1 MPIPD
6 YQTLMLPLLKI
17 AGDESIHTV
26 REARE
31 LLADQFGLSPEER
44 NQMLSSGQQTVLA
57 NRVGWAKTYLNQARL
72 LRSERRGV
80 FRITESGKEILRDP
94 PERIDAQFLESYPEF
109 IEFRQR
115 RKSNDEP
122 ISLPNEKETPEE
134 VLEAAYQKIRIG
146 LASELIDRVK
156 ASSPDFF
163 ESLVVDLLVKMGY
176 GGSRQEA
183 GKAVGKAGD
192 EGIDG
197 IISEDRL
204 GLDTIYIQAKKWE
217 GTVGRPDIQKFV
229 GALQKKRAKKG
240 VFITTGKFSGEA
252 EDYVS
257 DMDPKIVLIDGRQLA
272 EYMID
277 FNLGVSTVAAY
288 ETKRLDS
295 DYFSED

>member
-17 AGDESIHTV
+17 AGDGQQHSV

-31 LLADQFGLSPEER
+31 LLADQFSLSPEER
-44 NQMLSSGQQTVLA
+44 AQMLSSGQQAVLA
-57 NRVGWAKTYLNQARL
+57 NRVGWAKTYLDQAKL
-72 LRSERRGV
+72 LVSERRGV
-80 FRITESGKEILRDP
+80 FRITDRGKEILRNH
-94 PERIDAQFLESYPEF
+94 PERIDTQFLESFPEF

-115 RKSNDEP
+115 RKTNDEP
-122 ISLPNEKETPEE
+122 VITLDEKETPEE
-134 VLEAAYQKIRIG
+134 ALDAAYKKIRIG
-146 LASELIDRVK
+146 LATELLERVK
-156 ASSPDFF
+156 ASSPEFF
-163 ESLVVDLLVKMGY
+163 ESLVIDLLVKMGY

-183 GKAVGKAGD
+183 GKAVGKSGD

-217 GTVGRPDIQKFV
+217 GTVGRPEIQKFV
-229 GALQKKRAKKG
+229 GALQKRRAKKG
-240 VFITTGKFSGEA
+240 VFLTTGKFSAEA

-257 DMDPKIVLIDGRQLA
+257 DMDPKIVLVDGQQLA

-277 FNLGVSTVAAY
+277 LKLGVSTVAIY
-288 ETKRLDS
+288 ETNRIDS
-295 DYFSED
+295 DYFSEE